1 MVLTP
6 RDDVLGA
13 VRKYF
18 ESERQDGINRRTEA
32 WRSLSDSFIR
42 TADGSYTLESDSGGE
57 AMHTRSGA
65 ITESFEK
72 FVRPSIPPDAE
83 EIRVLDLC
91 SGLGYNTAALL
102 EFTSAGE
109 VTVDMVEVSPETLA
123 AALIV
128 PSPVKS
134 HEFVR
139 AAYEDRLMDMGI
151 VSVRASPPPPPGVTL
166 RVHCEDARETLQ
178 KLEAEYYD
186 AIFLDAFSPGVSP
199 ELYTVEFLSQ
209 IARVIKPDGVLATYT
224 SAAPLRS
231 ALIEVEFHVGAG
243 PVFGRKSAGTLASM
257 DPSKV
262 KEPLDWRDER
272 MVALS
277 DAGVPYRDPTLSLD
291 GETIIEMRRLER
303 MVVRGVTRLSS
314 AVKTPIYLGVS
325 VEGDRIGRRV
335 RRNLEGMGISDTK
348 GGEALYIICPQMDE
362 CVCGCGEERV
372 TTSRE
377 RILSMRRRLLEVASF
392 RGMIQENSIW

>member
-6 RDDVLGA
+6 RDDVLGE
-13 VRKYF
+13 VRNYF
-18 ESERQDGINRRTEA
+18 ERERRSGINRRTEA
-32 WRSLSDSFIR
+32 WRSLSENFIR
-42 TADGSYTLESDSGGE
+42 TADGSYTLESDSPGE

-72 FVRPSIPPDAE
+72 FVRPSIPHDAE

-102 EFTSAGE
+102 EFTSAIE
-109 VTVDMVEVSPETLA
+109 VTVDMVEVSPETLS

-128 PSPVKS
+128 PSPVPS
-134 HEFVR
+134 HELVK

-151 VSVRASPPPPPGVTL
+151 VGIRAYPPPPPQVTL

-178 KLEAEYYD
+178 KLEADCYD

-231 ALIEVEFHVGAG
+231 ALIEAGFHVGAG
-243 PVFGRKSAGTLASM
+243 PVFGRKSAGTLASK
-257 DPSKV
+257 DPSKL
-262 KEPLDWRDER
+262 KEPLEWMDER

-277 DAGVPYRDPTLSLD
+277 DAGIPYRDPLLSSD
-291 GETIIEMRRLER
+291 GETIIERRRAERRLA
-303 MVVRGVTRLSS
+303 RGVTRISS

-335 RRNLEGMGISDTK
+335 RRNLERMGISDPA
-348 GGEALYIICPQMDE
+348 GEEALYIICPQMDE
-362 CVCGCGEERV
+362 CVCGCGEERLA
-372 TTSRE
+372 TSRE
-377 RILSMRRRLLEVASF
+377 RILSMRRRLLEVVSF
-392 RGMIQENSIW
+392 RGMIKENPV

>member
-6 RDDVLGA
+6 RNDVLRA
-13 VRKYF
+13 VRNYF
-18 ESERQDGINRRTEA
+18 EGERRDGRNRRTEA
-32 WRSLSDSFIR
+32 WRSLSESFIR
-42 TADGSYTLESDSGGE
+42 TADGSYTLESDSGEE

-72 FVRPSIPPDAE
+72 FVGPSISPDAE

-102 EFTSAGE
+102 EFTSASE
-109 VTVDMVEVSPETLA
+109 ITVDMVEVSPETLA

-134 HEFVR
+134 HELVK
-139 AAYEDRLMDMGI
+139 AAYEERLMDMGV
-151 VSVRASPPPPPGVTL
+151 VSIGASPLPSPEVTI
-166 RVHCEDARETLQ
+166 RVHCEDARETLR

-209 IARVIKPDGVLATYT
+209 VARVIKPDGVLATYT
-224 SAAPLRS
+224 SAAPVRS
-231 ALIEVEFHVGAG
+231 ALIEVGFHVGAG
-243 PVFGRKSAGTLASM
+243 PVFGRRSAGTLASR

-262 KEPLDWRDER
+262 REPLEWRDER

-277 DAGVPYRDPTLSLD
+277 DAGVPYRDPTLSSD
-291 GETIIEMRRLER
+291 GETISERRRVER
-303 MVVRGVTRLSS
+303 RIVRGVTRISS
-314 AVKTPIYLGVS
+314 AVKTPIYLGAPA
-325 VEGDRIGRRV
+325 EEDRIGRRV
-335 RRNLEGMGISDTK
+335 RRNLEMMGISDPA
-348 GGEALYIICPQMDE
+348 GQEALYIICPQMDE

-372 TTSRE
+372 ATSRE
-377 RILSMRRRLLEVASF
+377 RVLSMRRRLLEVTSL
-392 RGMIQENSIW
+392 RGIIQ

>member
-6 RDDVLGA
+6 RDDVLRA
-13 VRKYF
+13 VRNYF
-18 ESERQDGINRRTEA
+18 ESERQDGRNRRSEA
-32 WRSLSDSFIR
+32 WRSLSEGFIR

-83 EIRVLDLC
+83 KIRVLDLC

-102 EFTSAGE
+102 EFTSAGG
-109 VTVDMVEVSPETLA
+109 VTVDMVEVSPETMA
-123 AALIV
+123 AALLV

-134 HEFVR
+134 HELVR

-151 VSVRASPPPPPGVTL
+151 VSVRASTPPPPEVTL
-166 RVHCEDARETLQ
+166 RVHCGDARETLQ

-224 SAAPLRS
+224 SAAPFRS
-231 ALIEVEFHVGAG
+231 ALIEVGFHVGAG
-243 PVFGRKSAGTLASM
+243 PVFGRKSAGTLASR

-277 DAGVPYRDPTLSLD
+277 DAGIPYRDPTLSLD
-291 GETIIEMRRLER
+291 GDTITERRRAERRLA
-303 MVVRGVTRLSS
+303 RGVTRISS
-314 AVKTPIYLGVS
+314 AVKTPIYLGFS
-325 VEGDRIGRRV
+325 VEENRTGRRV
-335 RRNLEGMGISDTK
+335 RRNLEGMGISDTE
-348 GGEALYIICPQMDE
+348 GWEALYIICPQMDE

-372 TTSRE
+372 ATSRE
-377 RILSMRRRLLEVASF
+377 RILSMRRRLMEVASF
-392 RGMIQENSIW
+392 RGRIEENPI